1 LDQSPNTN
9 HNEPV
14 RPDDSRRTGSVSCRV
29 EAQHPAANAAG
40 SPSLQPAD
48 APRTETAPPL
58 TPAAWLANNAIYL
71 VILGAAVGLIWYKL
85 GLEGVWSAAKVV
97 FGIGF
102 VIFIHELG
110 HFLTAKWCD
119 VHVQTFSIGFG
130 PALPGCSFQ
139 RGETTYKL
147 AVLPLGGYV
156 NMVGEG
162 LETEEDESYPRSFK
176 NKTVGQRMLIIS
188 AGVIMNVLLG
198 CVLFIVVYYYHGV
211 WKHPAVVGRVDAAGA
226 MWTKGIPTG
235 ALVTKLD
242 GIDDPT
248 FENLQRKVILSATGE
263 ELPFTLRT
271 FDDNGEVTEE
281 KTVDLLPRKEANDPN
296 PVVGVGPVQQLRLPP
311 KPEKDLGLLPVV
323 KDSPA
328 VAARP
333 IPVNKDEIII
343 ATTDPDNPKSITEIK
358 HDAKGGTFDYRELSR
373 RILAL
378 QGKKMVVRVAPKG
391 AEDKAK
397 PSDRDVPLEGF
408 QWNDVIIGCTE
419 VQDAGSFNPFRIR
432 ELPRDP
438 RHKSGDQRDPFVFR
452 NRLRQL
458 IDKPVVVQVRRGDPN
473 NTSLREPLAQ
483 NGPLVNLFVPPAY
496 HFTFGMRMKMGKVA
510 GIRDGSPAARAGVQ
524 KGDELIKVV
533 MIDKNGEQLY
543 AREDLDP
550 ERLPFELAQAA
561 AKRSGKKK
569 VILTLR
575 RESERAAK
583 DIPCEP
589 VEWDESWEN
598 DREAALGPASPL
610 PIPQLGV
617 AYWVLSQIV
626 EVQPGSPAAKAGLK
640 KDDTLREYRVR
651 RLSEFSKELGW
662 SDWSSLESK
671 RSDNVVY
678 DRWAMPYALLQAL
691 DFKEIQV
698 KIKRPNE
705 EVKEPIA
712 LTPVEDRSWPLVSR
726 GLNLLSDYKLQ
737 KADTL
742 GQALIMG
749 GRETR
754 DMIVLMYLQL
764 RSLATGRVSVKGV
777 GGPIAIGMQ
786 GFFIAQTG
794 NFELLLFLG
803 IISINLAVVNFLP
816 IPILDGGHMV
826 FLIYEKL
833 RGRPPTERARVI
845 ATYIGLATIGF
856 LMLFVFYQDIQ
867 NYVLKMFGS

>member
-1 LDQSPNTN
+1 LDQSSNPN
-9 HNEPV
+9 HADQL
-14 RPDDSRRTGSVSCRV
+14 R
-29 EAQHPAANAAG
+29 PAANVPA
-40 SPSLQPAD
+40 PSGAD
-48 APRTETAPPL
+48 AARPTEVPPL

-71 VILGAAVGLIWYKL
+71 VILGAAVSLIWYKL
-85 GLEGVWSAAKVV
+85 GPEGLWSAAKVV
-97 FGIGF
+97 VGIGL

-110 HFLTAKWCD
+110 HFLAAKWCD

-162 LETEEDESYPRSFK
+162 LEMEEDENYPRSFK

-242 GIDDPT
+242 GINNPT
-248 FENLQRKVILSATGE
+248 FENLQRKVVLSAKGE
-263 ELPFTLRT
+263 ELPFTFRI
-271 FDDNGEVTEE
+271 FNDNGEITEE
-281 KTVDLLPRKEANDPN
+281 RKVDLLPRLDPNDPN

-311 KPEKDLGLLPVV
+311 KPERDLGLPPVI

-328 VAARP
+328 IAARP
-333 IPVNKDEIII
+333 LPVNEDEIVV
-343 ATTDPDNPKSITEIK
+343 AATDPDHPESVTAIN
-358 HDAKGGTFDYRELSR
+358 HDLKTGAFDYQELSR
-373 RILAL
+373 RVRAL
-378 QGKKMVVRVAPKG
+378 SGQKMVVRVLPKG
-391 AEDKAK
+391 ADAQAK
-397 PSDRDVPLEGF
+397 PMERDVPLEGF
-408 QWNDVIIGCTE
+408 QWNDTVIGCTE
-419 VQDAGSFNPFRIR
+419 VQDAGSYNPFRVR
-432 ELPRDP
+432 QLPRDP
-438 RHKSGDQRDPFVFR
+438 RHTSGDQRDPFVFHK
-452 NRLRQL
+452 RLRQL
-458 IDKPVVVQVRRGDPN
+458 LDKPIVVQVRRGDPN

-483 NGPLVNLFVPPAY
+483 DGPLVNLFVPPAY

-510 GIRDGSPAARAGVQ
+510 GVRDGSSAARAGVQ

-533 MIDKNGEQLY
+533 LIDEHNEPLY
-543 AREDLDP
+543 KREDLDP
-550 ERLPFELAQAA
+550 ERLPFELVQAA
-561 AKRSGKKK
+561 AKRPGKKK

-575 RESERAAK
+575 REAERVAK
-583 DIPCEP
+583 DITCAP
-589 VEWDESWEN
+589 VEWDERWDD

-626 EVQPGSPAAKAGLK
+626 EVKPGSPAAKAGLK
-640 KDDTLREYRVR
+640 KDDTLKEYRWR
-651 RLSEFSKELGW
+651 KFSEFSKELSW
-662 SDWSSLESK
+662 DKWRPLESK
-671 RSDNVVY
+671 RNDDVVY
-678 DRWAMPYALLQAL
+678 DRWAMPFTALQSS
-691 DFKEIQV
+691 DYKELQV
-698 KIKRPNE
+698 KIKRPDE
-705 EVKEPIA
+705 EVKEPIT
-712 LTPVEDRSWPLVSR
+712 LIPVEDRSWPLLSR
-726 GLNLLSDYKLQ
+726 GIRWLDDFKLQ
-737 KADTL
+737 KADSLTE
-742 GQALIMG
+742 ALVMG

-777 GGPIAIGMQ
+777 GGPIEIGMQ
-786 GFFIAQTG
+786 GFLWAQTG

-833 RGRPPTERARVI
+833 RGRPPTEKARAI

-867 NYVLKMFGS
+867 KYVLTMFGS